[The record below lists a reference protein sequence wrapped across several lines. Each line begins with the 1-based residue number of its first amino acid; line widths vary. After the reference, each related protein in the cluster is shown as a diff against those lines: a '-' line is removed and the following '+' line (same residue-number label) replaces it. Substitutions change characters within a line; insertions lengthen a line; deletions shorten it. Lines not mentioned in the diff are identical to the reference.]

1 MIAAEHLHQSILEP
15 VNVLELVDHDVL
27 QPLLPLEPD
36 SLIFLEDMEGEF
48 DQVVVVQ
55 PKALSLLVE
64 VAVKDHIPGL
74 YRVQIPLLQS
84 VQRQTKHVPVI
95 LRFLEQLA
103 DFDHIPRRPEGH
115 IPEAEAPLL
124 IDHLQHGVNV
134 CVVQYQKALWIPHH
148 VAVLLEHGDAEAVKG
163 VNVARV
169 VVPGQPMDALTHLRG
184 RLVGEGHAQDIPR
197 QDTQLIDQE
206 RKPMGQGAGLAG
218 ARPGD
223 HPNKAFGRRD
233 RLPLRLIQ
241 PLQQILHDTAS

>member
-1 MIAAEHLHQSILEP
+1 
-15 VNVLELVDHDVL
+15 
-27 QPLLPLEPD
+27 
-36 SLIFLEDMEGEF
+36 MEGEF

-64 VAVKDHIPGL
+64 VAIKNHIPGL

-115 IPEAEAPLL
+115 IPKAEAPLL

-134 CVVQYQKALWIPHH
+134 CVVQYQKALWIPHRM
-148 VAVLLEHGDAEAVKG
+148 AVLLEHGDAEAVKG

-169 VVPGQPMDALTHLRG
+169 VVPGQPMDALTHLRS